1 MFMSWILGGIILV
14 LIVVVSNEKA
24 QSIMDRMEE

>member
-1 MFMSWILGGIILV
+1 MFMSCILGGIILV
-14 LIVVVSNEKA
+14 LIVVASNEKA